1 MHSPLAT
8 ARQAHRQNA
17 TYSNQG
23 SVAAWE
29 ICPTAGFPAIHRIIA
44 AELSMTFAS
53 GMAESDRAM
62 IEVMIGDVARRQV
75 VDEIAAA
82 KLA

>member
-1 MHSPLAT
+1 
-8 ARQAHRQNA
+8 
-17 TYSNQG
+17 
-23 SVAAWE
+23 
-29 ICPTAGFPAIHRIIA
+29 
-44 AELSMTFAS
+44 MTFAS